1 VERTGIEQLVDPLA
15 GQELAA
21 VVLPLARHVGAGSE
35 GLFLALL
42 EVGEPLAHR
51 VVGHACKR

>member
-1 VERTGIEQLVDPLA
+1 VERTGVEQEVDPLTS
-15 GQELAA
+15 QELPA
-21 VVLPLARHVGAGSE
+21 VVLALARHVGARSE

>member
-1 VERTGIEQLVDPLA
+1 
-15 GQELAA
+15 
-21 VVLPLARHVGAGSE
+21 LPRHVSAGSE

>member
-1 VERTGIEQLVDPLA
+1 MERAGVEQEVDALAGEQLAP
-15 GQELAA
+15 
-21 VVLPLARHVGAGSE
+21 VVLALARHVGAGSE